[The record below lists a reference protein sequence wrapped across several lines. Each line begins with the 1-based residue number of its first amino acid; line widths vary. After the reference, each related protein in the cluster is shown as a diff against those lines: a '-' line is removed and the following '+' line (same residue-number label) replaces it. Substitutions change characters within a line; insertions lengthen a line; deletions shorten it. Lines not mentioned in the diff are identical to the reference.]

1 MWSTAPAGEWLET
14 TRSIAAYLITHPCHD
29 LHACLGC
36 VSNHSRT
43 SCLAV
48 RLDLDGGRCD
58 MWFSR
63 PISTQAS
70 RRLICFRPNLINGVI
85 RIILIVPANAKGVC
99 ISMRFRV
106 ASRELQ

>member
-43 SCLAV
+43 VKIQPRVEKLEKKWHSGWILTVAAV
-48 RLDLDGGRCD
+48 ICG
-58 MWFSR
+58 SR
-63 PISTQAS
+63 DPFQHKQADDS
-70 RRLICFRPNLINGVI
+70 FAFGQI
-85 RIILIVPANAKGVC
+85 
-99 ISMRFRV
+99 
-106 ASRELQ
+106 